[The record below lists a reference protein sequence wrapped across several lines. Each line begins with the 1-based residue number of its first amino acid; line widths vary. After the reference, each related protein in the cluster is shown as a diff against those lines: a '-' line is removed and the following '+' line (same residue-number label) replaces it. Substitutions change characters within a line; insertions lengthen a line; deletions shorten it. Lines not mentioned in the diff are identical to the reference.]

1 MDNHP
6 VWIPNEE
13 SIKKT
18 NLYLW
23 MNKLGYSD
31 YDSFYKDSIT
41 NIEWFWHEAEKEM
54 NVEWYEPYSKVL
66 DVTRGVQWPSWYI
79 EGKLNVT
86 SNAIDKWLH
95 DEHSANKEA
104 IIWEGEDGVVQKI
117 TYKQLGQQVNSFAA
131 GLKQLGVKKGDCITL
146 YLPMLIETVIAML
159 AISKIGAIF
168 TPAFSGYA
176 ANAVAK
182 RIVGCDAKIIIT
194 ADGFLRRGKVIQMKE
209 EADKAIKQAESI
221 EKMIVVNRIGREIPW
236 NKEVD
241 LRWEDVIDNDQLID
255 SEEMDSS
262 DPFMLIY
269 SSGTT
274 GQPKGIVH
282 THSGFPLK
290 AAFDARFGM
299 DLNAHERM
307 MWVTDMGWMMGP
319 FLVFGTLLNNST
331 MVLYEGSPDYPEVNR
346 LWKLVEKH
354 QITHLGISPTLIR
367 VLMKQGE
374 QWLNNIKLTSLKVFG
389 STGEPWNVEPW
400 LWLFHKVGKSKIPIM
415 NYSGGT
421 EISGG
426 ILGNILLKP
435 IAPVSF
441 NAPLPGM
448 AADVYNLKGETVH
461 SEVGELVLTKPWVGM
476 ANGFWKES
484 DRYIESYWNRWENI
498 WVHGDWVSI
507 DENHFW
513 TITGRS
519 DDTLNIAGKRVGP
532 AELESILVEHPQVV
546 EAATIGVPNNIK
558 GEVAVCFVVIKDKV
572 KYKEKLISELYQLVE
587 QNLGKSLKPH
597 DIYTVS
603 ELPKT
608 RNAKVMRRV
617 IKSIYLGQDPGD
629 LSALENQ
636 SAISSISNVSS

>member
-1 MDNHP
+1 MGNHP

-31 YDSFYKDSIT
+31 YDSFYKDSTT

-54 NVEWYEPYSKVL
+54 NIEWYQPYSKVL
-66 DVTRGVQWPSWYI
+66 DVTRGVQWPTWYI

-86 SNAIDKWLH
+86 NNAIDKWLH
-95 DEHSANKEA
+95 NDHSAKKEA

-117 TYKQLGQQVNSFAA
+117 TYKQLGKQVNSFAA

-182 RIVGCDAKIIIT
+182 RIAGCDAKIIIT

-236 NKEVD
+236 DKEVD
-241 LRWEDVIDNDQLID
+241 LRWEDVIDNDQHID
-255 SEEMDSS
+255 NEEMDSS

-274 GQPKGIVH
+274 GQPKGIIH

-331 MVLYEGSPDYPEVNR
+331 MVLYEGSTDYPEVNR

-354 QITHLGISPTLIR
+354 QVTHLGISPTLIR

-448 AADVYNLKGETVH
+448 AADVYNLKGETVR

-476 ANGFWKES
+476 ANGFWKEP

-498 WVHGDWVSI
+498 WVHGDWVSV

-532 AELESILVEHPQVV
+532 AEVESILVEHPQVV

-558 GEVAVCFVVIKDKV
+558 GEVAVCFVVLKDKV
-572 KYKEKLISELYQLVE
+572 KNKEKLISELYLLVE
-587 QNLGKSLKPH
+587 RNLGKSLKPH

>member
-117 TYKQLGQQVNSFAA
+117 TYEQLGQQVNSFAA

-194 ADGFLRRGKVIQMKE
+194 ADGFLRRGKVIQIKE

-558 GEVAVCFVVIKDKV
+558 GEVAVCFIVIKDKV
-572 KYKEKLISELYQLVE
+572 KNKEKLISELYQLVE

-636 SAISSISNVSS
+636 SAISSISNMSS